1 MSISYKPLWHLL
13 VEKEMSK
20 KDLKEAA
27 KITNNVIA
35 RMGKD
40 AYVNLETIEKIC
52 LALNCNVEDV
62 ICIYRVRN
70 KNEF

>member
-1 MSISYKPLWHLL
+1 MAISYKPLWHLL
-13 VEKEMSK
+13 IEKEMNK

-27 KITNNVIA
+27 NITNNVIA

-40 AYVNLETIEKIC
+40 LYVNLETIEKIC

-62 ICIYRVRN
+62 ISINRVE
-70 KNEF
+70 KDGV